1 MQPPAFQFE
10 FFFQNADGTACAVF
24 FITAYVRGLE
34 NRDWPEG
41 EEPPPFPPDIDLS
54 DIIILYIRDAFGNE
68 YELSD
73 FPEQMMQVL
82 LQSLKNHRGNYEL

>member
-24 FITAYVRGLE
+24 QITAYVRGLE
-34 NRDWPEG
+34 NLAWEEG
-41 EEPPPFPPDIDLS
+41 DEPPLLPADISLN
-54 DIIILYIRDAFGNE
+54 DIVILYIRDAFGNE

-73 FPEQMMQVL
+73 FPEQMVEVL
-82 LQSLKNHRGNYEL
+82 LQSLKNHRTRT